1 MPNIF
6 NEDFRDFI
14 HALNKYQVEYLL
26 VGGYAVILNGYRRTT
41 GDMDIW
47 VKVTRENHQ
56 KLTNA
61 YLSFG
66 LPTMD
71 ISEENFLNN
80 NEIEVFT
87 YGIPPVSIDVMK
99 VVKGCNFDEAY
110 ELSNIYNEDGLLIRF
125 IHINTLIQAKKAS
138 GRFFSKLL
146 VINTTTC
153 ALVSGLLIFL
163 FISSVIKNSKC
174 SISFSRSLGKSLGAL
189 SISSINTTELRGLFC
204 SSLKSASSARSFK

>member
-14 HALNKYQVEYLL
+14 NAINKHQVEYLL

-47 VKVTRENHQ
+47 VKVSAENHR
-56 KLTNA
+56 KLINA

-66 LPTMD
+66 LPTVD
-71 ISEENFLNN
+71 ISEENFLAN

-87 YGIPPVSIDVMK
+87 YGIPPVSIDIMK
-99 VVKGCNFDEAY
+99 VVKGCNFEEAY
-110 ELSNIYNEDGLLIRF
+110 ASSNIYNEEGLLIRF

-138 GRFFSKLL
+138 GRFKDLDDIEKL
-146 VINTTTC
+146 
-153 ALVSGLLIFL
+153 
-163 FISSVIKNSKC
+163 SSQ
-174 SISFSRSLGKSLGAL
+174 
-189 SISSINTTELRGLFC
+189 
-204 SSLKSASSARSFK
+204 

>member
-14 HALNKYQVEYLL
+14 DALNKHQVEYLL

-47 VKVTRENHQ
+47 VKVTKENHQ
-56 KLTNA
+56 KLVNA

-66 LPTMD
+66 LPTVD

-99 VVKGCNFDEAY
+99 VLKGCNFEEAY
-110 ELSNIYNEDGLLIRF
+110 QLSNIYNEDGLQIRF
-125 IHINTLIQAKKAS
+125 IHIDTLIQAKKAS
-138 GRFFSKLL
+138 GRFKDLDDIEKLG
-146 VINTTTC
+146 
-153 ALVSGLLIFL
+153 GL
-163 FISSVIKNSKC
+163 
-174 SISFSRSLGKSLGAL
+174 
-189 SISSINTTELRGLFC
+189 
-204 SSLKSASSARSFK
+204 

>member
-14 HALNKYQVEYLL
+14 NALNKHQVEYLL

-47 VKVTRENHQ
+47 VKVSAENHR
-56 KLTNA
+56 KLINA

-66 LPTMD
+66 LPTVD
-71 ISEENFLNN
+71 ISEDNFLAN

-87 YGIPPVSIDVMK
+87 YGIPPVSIDIMK
-99 VVKGCNFDEAY
+99 VVKGCNFEEAY
-110 ELSNIYNEDGLLIRF
+110 ELSNIYNEEGLLIRF

-138 GRFFSKLL
+138 GRFKDLDDIEKL
-146 VINTTTC
+146 
-153 ALVSGLLIFL
+153 
-163 FISSVIKNSKC
+163 SSQ
-174 SISFSRSLGKSLGAL
+174 
-189 SISSINTTELRGLFC
+189 
-204 SSLKSASSARSFK
+204 